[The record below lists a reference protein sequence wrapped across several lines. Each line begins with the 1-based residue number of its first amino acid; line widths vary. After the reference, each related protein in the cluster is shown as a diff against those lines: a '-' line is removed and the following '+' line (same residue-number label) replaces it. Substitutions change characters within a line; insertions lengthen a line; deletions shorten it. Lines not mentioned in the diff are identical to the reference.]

1 MEKIKSLFVIIF
13 PVICLIICTW
23 IVETEKLTAE
33 EIAIIK
39 NHAVIYGFLSVVQLL
54 IIIALILVI

>member
-1 MEKIKSLFVIIF
+1 MERIKSLFVIIF

>member
-13 PVICLIICTW
+13 PVICLLICTW

-33 EIAIIK
+33 EIAVVK
-39 NHAVIYGFLSVVQLL
+39 NHAIIYGFLSVIQLL
-54 IIIALILVI
+54 VVLVLILVI